1 MKKVGLLLLTT
12 IFFCCGDLS
21 SEPDWSR
28 YDSSL
33 KSRIDKLDCTG
44 LRKEFDMAEAN
55 SDRQRDR
62 TGSDNKNL
70 MTYIDAK
77 MQEKSCY

>member
-1 MKKVGLLLLTT
+1 MKRIGLILLTI

-33 KSRIDKLDCTG
+33 KSRIDNLDCTG
-44 LRKEFDMAEAN
+44 LQKEFNMAEAN

-62 TGSDNKNL
+62 TGSGNSDL

-77 MQEKSCY
+77 IQEKSCY

>member
-33 KSRIDKLDCTG
+33 KSRIDNLDCKG
-44 LRKEFDMAEAN
+44 LQKEFNMAEAN

-62 TGSDNKNL
+62 TGSGNSDL

-77 MQEKSCY
+77 IQEKSCY

>member
-1 MKKVGLLLLTT
+1 MKKGGLLLLTI
-12 IFFCCGDLS
+12 IFFSCGDLS

-33 KSRIDKLDCTG
+33 KSRIDSLDCTG
-44 LRKEFDMAEAN
+44 LQKEFNMAEAN

-62 TGSDNKNL
+62 TGSGNMNL